1 MWRLNNSF
9 GVKNFLEMSRRFIC
23 LQFLLFLLVL
33 MCGWACEDDSKFN
46 ATSVEGRWEITRGLR
61 NGHETG
67 TLSGTYFRFGA
78 DGKMITNLPVG
89 PEVSVDYEIVKS
101 TIHQK
106 SVTPIEYSIR
116 ALSDSAM
123 VLGFELRGMQFEI
136 YLQRKEVEVPAPEV
150 PVPDAPDTSDA
161 IPTDGSSEE

>member
-23 LQFLLFLLVL
+23 LRFLLFLLVL
-33 MCGWACEDDSKFN
+33 MCVWACEDDPKFN
-46 ATSVEGRWEITRGLR
+46 AASVEGRWEITRGLR
-61 NGHETG
+61 NGQETG

-101 TIHQK
+101 TIFQK
-106 SVTPIEYSIR
+106 SAAPIEYAIR
-116 ALSDSAM
+116 SLSDSAM

-136 YLQRKEVEVPAPEV
+136 YLQRKEAEVPAPEV
-150 PVPDAPDTSDA
+150 PFPDEPDTPDTM
-161 IPTDGSSEE
+161 PTDGSSEE

>member
-23 LQFLLFLLVL
+23 LRFLLFLLL
-33 MCGWACEDDSKFN
+33 LLCGLACEDDPKFN
-46 ATSVEGRWEITRGLR
+46 TASVEGRWEITRGLR
-61 NGHETG
+61 NGQETG
-67 TLSGTYFRFGA
+67 TLSGTYFRFGS

-89 PEVSVDYEIVKS
+89 PEVSVDYKIVKS

-106 SVTPIEYSIR
+106 SITPIEYSIR
-116 ALSDSAM
+116 ALSDSTM

-136 YLQRKEVEVPAPEV
+136 YLQRKEAEEPTPEV
-150 PVPDAPDTSDA
+150 PLPDKSDTSDTM
-161 IPTDGSSEE
+161 PMDGSSEE